1 MAKYIVYFTE
11 EQANAKADQEGKA
24 LNLPYW
30 QNPDVNITR
39 TATAPMYTDDGQWA
53 LDVTDYTTLTEEEEQ
68 ATVEEINM
76 QEIE

>member
-11 EQANAKADQEGKA
+11 EQANAKADEEGKA

-39 TATAPMYTDDGQWA
+39 TAT
-53 LDVTDYTTLTEEEEQ
+53 
-68 ATVEEINM
+68 
-76 QEIE
+76 